1 MQQLDQ
7 SPTIFSTIKTL
18 ANASTKTLLE
28 LTTNLNVQFN
38 NRGLVALATINDLSD
53 QAEQLNQL
61 ASQ

>member
-1 MQQLDQ
+1 M
-7 SPTIFSTIKTL
+7 KTL
-18 ANASTKTLLE
+18 ANASTTTLLE

-38 NRGLVALATINDLSD
+38 NRGLVALATINDLTN